1 MLSNN
6 LRLKLQQL
14 IDERFIPV
22 IGSGGLKHYKS
33 AADPPIAGRRSPR
46 IMSKSQHVDMRAHNV
61 KTQATISKWLA
72 QQQKDKERKKPIDID
87 RARKLRQP
95 VPMPMPQR
103 KRAML
108 AASRSFNPDLE
119 YVMMEKIK
127 SM

>member
-1 MLSNN
+1 MLSNKI
-6 LRLKLQQL
+6 REELQKL
-14 IDERFIPV
+14 IDENYIPV
-22 IGSGGLKHYKS
+22 IGRGGLKHYRS
-33 AADPPIAGRRSPR
+33 VDPPVSGHREPR
-46 IMSKSQHVDMRAHNV
+46 IMTKPQHADIRAHNV

-87 RARKLRQP
+87 RVRKLRQP
-95 VPMPMPQR
+95 VPMPQR